1 MEHDANSK
9 CNNVFVKG
17 TLIFKLRCLVFSS
30 MLVSPEGFRS
40 EIHEFHC
47 NYVGKMD
54 FSHCYSDFSM
64 RFMSRTKNGKVPP
77 SAFGRICP
85 CFFGGTL
92 NLPWNL
98 TYTDY
103 ISRVRYHAVGTPN
116 MPPVGLHRTR
126 TMWQFPEKGI
136 YLPNCYHEYIADGE
150 TQFGFSE
157 DSSSS
162 LLVHVGS
169 DIPIWW
175 NPVFF
180 L

>member
-30 MLVSPEGFRS
+30 ILVSPEGFRS

-77 SAFGRICP
+77 RH
-85 CFFGGTL
+85 L
-92 NLPWNL
+92 
-98 TYTDY
+98 
-103 ISRVRYHAVGTPN
+103 VG
-116 MPPVGLHRTR
+116 
-126 TMWQFPEKGI
+126 F
-136 YLPNCYHEYIADGE
+136 
-150 TQFGFSE
+150 
-157 DSSSS
+157 
-162 LLVHVGS
+162 VHV
-169 DIPIWW
+169 
-175 NPVFF
+175 FF
-180 L
+180 WGL